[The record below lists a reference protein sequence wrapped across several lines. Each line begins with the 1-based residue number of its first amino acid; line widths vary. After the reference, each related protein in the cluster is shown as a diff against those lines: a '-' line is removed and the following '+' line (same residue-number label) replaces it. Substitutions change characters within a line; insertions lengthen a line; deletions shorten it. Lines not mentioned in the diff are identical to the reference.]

1 MSTSPLHCLVCLVC
15 WPGAYPHNLECCSA
29 GDVTGEGGYRT
40 TEIQRYRECDDV
52 MVRWLLTLLCC
63 VV

>member
-1 MSTSPLHCLVCLVC
+1 MSTSTLHCLVCCVC
-15 WPGAYPHNLECCSA
+15 WPGLVPILTTLSA
-29 GDVTGEGGYRT
+29 AALVTGEGGYRT